1 MKYFQRVI
9 IVISY
14 LFISLE
20 MYSQSIHYE
29 IRGQVF
35 IADSDASGVHVI
47 NLSKNRVT
55 ITNSK
60 GEFQLEA
67 QVNDTISFSLIGY
80 SNRKLIIT
88 ENIIKG
94 EKIYIQLEESAIDL
108 EEVIVK
114 PFYVSG
120 ELKEDLIELEAE
132 VSASSLNLPNA
143 DVKKMTKSERLLIE
157 ADGGKYINYYGLS
170 LTINLHKI
178 MNKVS
183 GRTKSFEDMVARD
196 ENIELE
202 KKIITKFSKETISE
216 GLSIPLKNIDEFL
229 TFCIFQKDFSELSEA
244 SSTMMIWEYLKTKSI
259 EFKK

>member
-1 MKYFQRVI
+1 MEYFQRVI
-9 IVISY
+9 IIISF
-14 LFISLE
+14 LLISLE
-20 MYSQSIHYE
+20 MYSQSIHSE
-29 IRGQVF
+29 IYGQVF

-47 NLSKNRVT
+47 NLTQKRVT
-55 ITNSK
+55 VTNRE

-80 SNRKLIIT
+80 SNKKLIVT
-88 ENIIKG
+88 
-94 EKIYIQLEESAIDL
+94 EKIIQGDEMYIQLEESAIDL
-108 EEVIVK
+108 EEVIIK
-114 PFYVSG
+114 PFYLTGSI
-120 ELKEDLIELEAE
+120 KEDLIDLEKE
-132 VSASSLNLPNA
+132 ISASNLNLPNA

-183 GRTKSFEDMVARD
+183 GRTKAYQDMVARD
-196 ENIELE
+196 NNLELE
-202 KKIITKFSKETISE
+202 EKIIAIFSKETISE